1 MMAHDP
7 SLFAGGAALHALDES
22 ESTTFDEHL
31 RGCATCQ
38 AELRGFTETAA
49 LLGAA
54 SAEPPPASMRAAVM
68 AGIAVTRQLPP
79 EVSTDTDA
87 AAEPGVAE
95 VPTVSAADPPAA
107 PSEPRLAEVVDIST
121 RRRFS
126 SRLLLAAAVAV
137 AAALVA
143 VGAVFAF
150 NRNTN
155 NDAEQ
160 LKQCVQT
167 AADQHQAAAAADSVG
182 ISKVT
187 VSASCGGAVVQ
198 LSDIP
203 AAPSGHTY
211 QMWVLAGTVPRS
223 VGTMLPDG
231 NGNMP
236 EVVAPVH
243 VGDTAL
249 GVTVEPTGG
258 SAVPTTPVLITVPL
272 SA

>member
-7 SLFAGGAALHALDES
+7 SLFAGGAALHALDEN
-22 ESTTFDEHL
+22 ESATFDEHL

-54 SAEPPPASMRAAVM
+54 SAEAPPASMRAAVM

-79 EVSTDTDA
+79 ELPAEAQAGTEATEPRAIGVSDPV
-87 AAEPGVAE
+87 AEP
-95 VPTVSAADPPAA
+95 P
-107 PSEPRLAEVVDIST
+107 LAEVVEIST
-121 RRRFS
+121 RRRFG

-137 AAALVA
+137 VAALVA
-143 VGAVFAF
+143 VGAVFIF

-182 ISKVT
+182 ISRVT

-223 VGTMLPDG
+223 VGTMLPDS
-231 NGNMP
+231 NGDMP

-243 VGDTAL
+243 IGDTAL
-249 GVTVEPTGG
+249 GVTVEPDGG
-258 SAVPTTPVLITVPL
+258 SPVPTTPVLITVPL